1 MIIECI
7 NCNKRFNVNAELIPN
22 EGRTIQCGS
31 CNHVWF
37 FKKSDI
43 SKQEIISK
51 KTVDIPE
58 ISRKKPQTKKKSLN
72 PNIKKA
78 DPLKPKV
85 TKNIN
90 DKSFEIVEYKSKSN
104 FTFTKFLS
112 YTLVLIISLVAL
124 LIFLDT
130 FKIPLYRFFP
140 ELEFLL
146 FSLFETLKDIK
157 LFIKDL
163 I

>member
-7 NCNKRFNVNAELIPN
+7 NCNKKFNVNAELIPDD
-22 EGRTIQCGS
+22 GRTIQCGS

-43 SKQEIISK
+43 SNQEIISK
-51 KTVDIPE
+51 KTIDIPE
-58 ISRKKPQTKKKSLN
+58 ISRKKPQTKKKPLN

-78 DPLKPKV
+78 DSLKPKV
-85 TKNIN
+85 PKNID

-130 FKIPLYRFFP
+130 FKILLYRFFP